1 MKHLSVRTKIMLWYA
16 AILAVMVV
24 LSYIVVFSVSSSV
37 MHRTTRDE
45 LRYTV
50 ADNLDEVEFFPSMA
64 HVKQDNDADQY
75 IAYRKGFL
83 EVDDDYLDQVNG
95 ITTALYRSDNTLL
108 YGSNPIAKQ
117 TASLPF
123 ASSRVQKVSAAGTVY
138 YVYDR
143 QLTQDGLDG
152 LWLRGIVPEKHGTS
166 QLSRIVQW
174 SLFLLPL
181 LFLLALLG
189 GYFFSGRILRP
200 LRDMEE
206 AAARI
211 SRGQDLTKR
220 ITLPPGTDELH
231 RLADTFNA
239 MFARLEKAFASER
252 QFTSDVSHELRT
264 PMAVITA
271 QCEYMLEAPRTAE
284 EYEAALHTILRQSS
298 RMNTLI
304 EDMLRLV
311 RLEQKPG
318 QFPME
323 NLDLSALTT
332 SVCEDMTLLQE
343 QNITLT
349 YHIED
354 AIHVTGS
361 RPLLTRL
368 LSNLIANAYR
378 YGTANGWIH
387 VTLASEGEDAA
398 LAVSDNG
405 IGITPDEQEKIFHR
419 FYRVNPAR
427 TGSGMGLGLSMVQE
441 ITRLHSGTLTVKSAP
456 GRGSTFTLKLKKQP
470 GPPSEKN
477 THPLPEN
484 QK

>member
-1 MKHLSVRTKIMLWYA
+1 
-16 AILAVMVV
+16 
-24 LSYIVVFSVSSSV
+24 
-37 MHRTTRDE
+37 
-45 LRYTV
+45 
-50 ADNLDEVEFFPSMA
+50 
-64 HVKQDNDADQY
+64 
-75 IAYRKGFL
+75 
-83 EVDDDYLDQVNG
+83 
-95 ITTALYRSDNTLL
+95 
-108 YGSNPIAKQ
+108 
-117 TASLPF
+117 
-123 ASSRVQKVSAAGTVY
+123 
-138 YVYDR
+138 
-143 QLTQDGLDG
+143 
-152 LWLRGIVPEKHGTS
+152 
-166 QLSRIVQW
+166 
-174 SLFLLPL
+174 
-181 LFLLALLG
+181 
-189 GYFFSGRILRP
+189 
-200 LRDMEE
+200 
-206 AAARI
+206 
-211 SRGQDLTKR
+211 
-220 ITLPPGTDELH
+220 
-231 RLADTFNA
+231 
-239 MFARLEKAFASER
+239 
-252 QFTSDVSHELRT
+252 
-264 PMAVITA
+264 MAVITA

-387 VTLASEGEDAA
+387 VTLASEGENAA